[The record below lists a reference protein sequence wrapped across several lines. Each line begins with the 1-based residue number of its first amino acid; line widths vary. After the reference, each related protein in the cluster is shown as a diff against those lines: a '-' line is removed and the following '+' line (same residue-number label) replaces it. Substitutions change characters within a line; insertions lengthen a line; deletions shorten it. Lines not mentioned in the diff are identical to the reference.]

1 MDSNLHSQSPDK
13 GDMKPSFRKPSNDA
27 VNRKYRRRS
36 PSGSA
41 SSSSGG
47 SPSHRRSRSPI
58 NSREDTTKT
67 SDDRRRRKD
76 DRRDLDRDAGRSRY
90 GKGGDSYR
98 DYGRQFHGSSLDY
111 RRHDDHNRQHK
122 YSTEGDKDYQRMSS
136 RSGRE
141 TSGSSR
147 SDHMRH
153 ESEYDRSRDY
163 GHHVDKY
170 SRDKPEDVGRSTKD
184 KERETTDLER
194 QKYSSKDPSS
204 NRAVSGRRY
213 TSSNMEERSGDR
225 DRHSRDRGGWDDK
238 KDHRRSSRDHK
249 NDRTSSYEESRGYE
263 KDSSPGKDSVGSRV
277 KETHCSN
284 PKEIDGQK
292 DVATK
297 KRKLD
302 DREPEKHKEQYDR
315 EREEHLENDSRHS
328 SGYRKRDGRHEHVKD
343 KTSGLIEDQDSSLK
357 KQKFSNSVAKS
368 MTSELDEGPPPS
380 SSKQVQETGD
390 KVNQEPAH
398 SSAGEAEATIDLN
411 AAKVAAM
418 KAAELV
424 NRNLIGSG
432 YMSTDQKKKLLW
444 GNKKNIA
451 SDEPGHRWDLPLFPD
466 RERQEKFNKLMG
478 VKGDAKQ
485 EQNPEEKDGS
495 GIFRSEKQ
503 KELELDLEKHYTAG
517 LRRRDGR
524 TVGLGL

>member
-1 MDSNLHSQSPDK
+1 MDSNLQSKSPNK
-13 GDMKPSFRKPSNDA
+13 ADMKPSFRKPSNDA
-27 VNRKYRRRS
+27 ANRKYRRRS

-47 SPSHRRSRSPI
+47 SPWHGRSRSPI
-58 NSREDTTKT
+58 NYREDTPKI
-67 SDDRRRRKD
+67 SDDRRRKKD
-76 DRRDLDRDAGRSRY
+76 GRRDLDRDAGRSRH
-90 GKGGDSYR
+90 GRGGDTSR

-122 YSTEGDKDYQRMSS
+122 YSTEGDRDYQRMSS

-141 TSGSSR
+141 PSGSSR

-153 ESEYDRSRDY
+153 ESEHDRSRDY
-163 GHHVDKY
+163 LHRVDKY
-170 SRDKPEDVGRSTKD
+170 SRDKPEDVGRSSKD

-194 QKYSSKDPSS
+194 QKYSSKDLSS
-204 NRAVSGRRY
+204 DRAVSGRRY

-225 DRHSRDRGGWDDK
+225 DRHGRDRGGWDDK
-238 KDHRRSSRDHK
+238 KDYRRSSRDHK

-263 KDSSPGKDSVGSRV
+263 KDSSIGRDSGGSRV
-277 KETHCSN
+277 KETLCSN
-284 PKEIDGQK
+284 PKELDVQK
-292 DVATK
+292 DVTTK
-297 KRKLD
+297 KRKSD
-302 DREPEKHKEQYDR
+302 DREPEQHKEQCDR
-315 EREEHLENDSRHS
+315 EPEEHLENDYRHS
-328 SGYRKRDGRHEHVKD
+328 SGHRKRDGRHEQVKD
-343 KTSGLIEDQDSSLK
+343 KTSGLNEDQDSSIK
-357 KQKFSNSVAKS
+357 KQKFSNSGSKS
-368 MTSELDEGPPPS
+368 MTSELDEGPS
-380 SSKQVQETGD
+380 SSLKQVQETSD
-390 KVNQEPAH
+390 KANQEPAH
-398 SSAGEAEATIDLN
+398 SSAAEAEATTDLN

-444 GNKKNIA
+444 GSKKNVA
-451 SDEPGHRWDLPLFPD
+451 TEESGHRWDLPLFSD

-478 VKGDAKQ
+478 VKGETKL
-485 EQNPEEKDGS
+485 EHNPEDKDGN
-495 GIFRSEKQ
+495 GILRSEKQ